1 MTTLLQQR
9 LTYEDYCLFPED
21 GQRHEIIGG
30 EHVAEPAPAT
40 YHQKISRWLQH
51 QLFEQIELRGRGQ
64 VFNAPTDL
72 HLSRHDVV
80 QPDLLVVLAARESL
94 VGEAKIEGPPDLV
107 VEILSP
113 STAHRDRGVKLERY
127 RHFGVP
133 EYWIADL
140 QAKTVEVWRLAEGA
154 EAAEV
159 VGPEGRLLWAPLEGG
174 PILDVAVRE
183 IFAET

>member
-21 GQRHEIIGG
+21 GLRHEIIGG

-51 QLFEQIELRGRGQ
+51 QLFEQIELRGWGQ

-107 VEILSP
+107 VEILSR
-113 STAHRDRGVKLERY
+113 SSRDRDQRLKRELYRSRGVR
-127 RHFGVP
+127 
-133 EYWIADL
+133 EYWIVDPEAR
-140 QAKTVEVWRLAEGA
+140 TVEQLVLEPDGSYRLA
-154 EAAEV
+154 
-159 VGPEGRLLWAPLEGG
+159 GR
-174 PILDVAVRE
+174 
-183 IFAET
+183 FAERIVAATIAGVVVDLAKVW